1 MTKSIEGVFTCK
13 VKHNTIM
20 VSVLYGYSNGYLSF
34 KNMPTFLLV
43 DLCQQS
49 NSPCL
54 MWIGGTRS
62 TGSKFIWSKSGKEI
76 ISTQWSPRE
85 PNNSNDNEDCIEMK
99 AATGK
104 WNDKSCDNDAFF
116 MCEMNLN

>member
-1 MTKSIEGVFTCK
+1 
-13 VKHNTIM
+13 
-20 VSVLYGYSNGYLSF
+20 
-34 KNMPTFLLV
+34 MPTFLLV

-85 PNNSNDNEDCIEMK
+85 PNNSNDNEDCIEME

>member
-1 MTKSIEGVFTCK
+1 M
-13 VKHNTIM
+13 KHNTIM
-20 VSVLYGYSNGYLSF
+20 VSVLYGYSYGYLSF
-34 KNMPTFLLV
+34 KNMPTVVLV

-49 NSPCL
+49 NWRCL

-62 TGSKFIWSKSGKEI
+62 NRSEFIWSTSGKKI
-76 ISTQWSPRE
+76 TSTQWSPGE
-85 PNNSNDNEDCIEMK
+85 PNDARGKEDCIEMK

-116 MCEMNLN
+116 MCEINLN

>member
-1 MTKSIEGVFTCK
+1 M
-13 VKHNTIM
+13 KHNAIM
-20 VSVLYGYSNGYLSF
+20 VSVLYGYSYGYLSF

-43 DLCQQS
+43 HLCQQS
-49 NSPCL
+49 YSSCL

-62 TGSKFIWSKSGKEI
+62 TGSKFIWSNSGKEI
-76 ISTQWSPRE
+76 TSTQWSPGE
-85 PNNSNDNEDCIEMK
+85 PNDFKGEEDCIEMK
-99 AATGK
+99 TATGK

>member
-1 MTKSIEGVFTCK
+1 
-13 VKHNTIM
+13 M
-20 VSVLYGYSNGYLSF
+20 VSVLYGYGYLSF

-54 MWIGGTRS
+54 MWIGGTRR
-62 TGSKFIWSKSGKEI
+62 TGSEFIWSKSGKKI
-76 ISTQWSPRE
+76 TSTQWSQGE
-85 PNNSNDNEDCIEMK
+85 PNDFKDEEDCIEMK
-99 AATGK
+99 AATGE